1 MNSLNIIGN
10 LTKDPDKRI
19 TSNGISVCSFT
30 VAVNR
35 RREEGTDFFRVTTWR
50 ALADICGKYLGKGKK
65 VYVRGP
71 VSVRTYQAQDGSTR
85 ANMEINADEV
95 EFLFPKEKHEE
106 QQGYTEVNTEDLP
119 WG

>member
-50 ALADICGKYLGKGKK
+50 ALADICGKYLGKGLES
-65 VYVRGP
+65 RGDSGMHTYGSYRENGVP
-71 VSVRTYQAQDGSTR
+71 LQTQYKYYRTYHRR
-85 ANMEINADEV
+85 AS
-95 EFLFPKEKHEE
+95 
-106 QQGYTEVNTEDLP
+106 LP
-119 WG
+119 